1 MVYPGDQ
8 ITFEVDLVSY
18 KMNTCKLNGKAIVNN
33 VVVAESEFMA
43 TVQEK
48 DF

>member
-8 ITFEVDLVSY
+8 INFEIKLLSY
-18 KMNTCKLNGKAIVNN
+18 KMNTCKLYGKAMVDDRI
-33 VVVAESEFMA
+33 VAESEFMA
-43 TVQEK
+43 TVKDK